1 MASGRLIRMLRR
13 ILALAL
19 AAALLAGCTPLGNQ
33 EARSPADQV
42 LANAL
47 SQRTSG
53 VQVSG
58 SGTVSRILADDVN
71 GDRHQRFTLTL
82 SSGQTLLVAHNI
94 DIAPRID
101 SLRQGDS
108 VEFSGVYEYNDEGG
122 VIHWTHHDPDG
133 SHVSGWLKHG
143 GRLYQ

>member
-1 MASGRLIRMLRR
+1 MLQRV
-13 ILALAL
+13 LVLAL
-19 AAALLAGCTPLGNQ
+19 AAALLTGCTSLGSQ
-33 EARSPADQV
+33 TASSPADQA
-42 LANAL
+42 LENAL
-47 SQRTSG
+47 SQRASG
-53 VQVSG
+53 IQVSG
-58 SGTVSRILADDVN
+58 SGTVTRILADDVN
-71 GDRHQRFTLTL
+71 GDRHQRFILAL

-101 SLRQGDS
+101 SLQQGDS

-133 SHVSGWLKHG
+133 SHAAGWLKHG